1 MESLNKQ
8 FTDAKSKKDFGVRY
22 IGYLTSLLAGL
33 DMDII
38 ASIIEMIETAG
49 EKGNTIYFMGNGG
62 SAATASHYA
71 NDINVGTRATGLPH
85 IKAFSLTDNVA
96 LITALA
102 NDEGYSSIFVRQL
115 EGSLEPGD
123 VVIAFSVSG
132 NSENVIKAMDFAN
145 KNGARTIGL
154 TGFDGGKMDGMADI
168 CLNIPTFNGEYGPV
182 EDIFTIIGH
191 LIYSFLKM
199 DRRSKTGIYQ
209 VLISE
214 KGARHEDCR
223 P

>member
-1 MESLNKQ
+1 MESLEKQ
-8 FTDAKSKKDFGVRY
+8 FIEAKSKKDFGMRY

-38 ASIIEMIETAG
+38 ATIIETIEAAG
-49 EKGNTIYFMGNGG
+49 EKGNTLYFMGNGG

-71 NDINVGTRATGLPH
+71 NDINVGTRATGFPH
-85 IKAFSLTDNVA
+85 LKAFSLTDNVA
-96 LITALA
+96 LMTALA
-102 NDEGYSSIFVRQL
+102 NDEGYNRIFVRQL
-115 EGSLEPGD
+115 EGTLEPGD

-132 NSENVIKAMDFAN
+132 NSENVIEAIDFSN
-145 KNGARTIGL
+145 KNGATTIAL
-154 TGFDGGKMDGMADI
+154 TGFDGGKMNGMADI

-199 DRRSKTGIYQ
+199 DRRSSTDMYKIH
-209 VLISE
+209 ISE
-214 KGARHEDCR
+214 KGLRHEDCR
-223 P
+223 T